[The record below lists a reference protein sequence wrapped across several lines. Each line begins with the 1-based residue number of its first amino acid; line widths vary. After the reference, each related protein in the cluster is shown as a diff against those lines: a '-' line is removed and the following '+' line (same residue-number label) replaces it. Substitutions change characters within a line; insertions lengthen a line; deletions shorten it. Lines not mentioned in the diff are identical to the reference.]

1 MRPEGGVPILADD
14 FLLRSTELVLYL
26 ERRERGSGELH
37 SGLFSPLVRPVRPLF
52 TISEMPLVN
61 RTRDG
66 LWRSWGVGSGPHVTA
81 VTWFRP
87 VRPGPAPLSGTGKSS
102 VLKGLGPPV
111 PAAGLPAHTQALA
124 EAGGAGPQAREWEG
138 LGARRPPT
146 PPSSQSAR
154 GQYMSTVG
162 PLLGFTCT
170 VCQQGETCL
179 GAGQLSSAHYGAA
192 STARRLNSNLQSGP
206 GDFARTTKAGC
217 EGDLPNQ
224 GPGVVTM

>member
-1 MRPEGGVPILADD
+1 M
-14 FLLRSTELVLYL
+14 
-26 ERRERGSGELH
+26 
-37 SGLFSPLVRPVRPLF
+37 FSPLVRPVRPLF

-66 LWRSWGVGSGPHVTA
+66 LCWSWGG
-81 VTWFRP
+81 R
-87 VRPGPAPLSGTGKSS
+87 VRPPRHCGDVVPPSQAGPGPLSGTGKSS

-206 GDFARTTKAGC
+206 GDSARTTKAGC
-217 EGDLPNQ
+217 EGDLPKQ